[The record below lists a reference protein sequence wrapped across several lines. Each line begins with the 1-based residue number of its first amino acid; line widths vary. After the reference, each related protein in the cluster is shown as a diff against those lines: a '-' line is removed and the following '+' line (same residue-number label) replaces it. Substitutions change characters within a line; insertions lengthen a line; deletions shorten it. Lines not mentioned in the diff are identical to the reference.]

1 MTEHLWKIFCK
12 PFKSRL
18 FKIVFFCIF
27 IPVGTF
33 GIHYSM
39 LDPSFSWTMQGLSDL
54 YTPETLFTYVV
65 PLLVAVVID
74 GIIVIINSF
83 KNLATDGYE
92 YELLR
97 DSTILGFVVFIIQI
111 VFLYLSLTQNN
122 VFFSIL
128 CVAITWILWIM
139 QSASKAE
146 FKPTTQWK
154 PDGNQ
159 DDTTM
164 EAVTNG

>member
-39 LDPSFSWTMQGLSDL
+39 LAPSFGWTMKEVSDL

-83 KNLATDGYE
+83 KNLASEGYE
-92 YELLR
+92 YYLLR
-97 DSTILGFVVFIIQI
+97 DSTILGFVVLIIQM

-122 VFFSIL
+122 IFFSIL
-128 CVAITWILWIM
+128 CVVITWILWIM
-139 QSASKAE
+139 QSATKDE
-146 FKPTTQWK
+146 FQPTTQWK

-159 DDTTM
+159 DDTSM

>member
-1 MTEHLWKIFCK
+1 MTEYLWEIFCK

-39 LDPSFSWTMQGLSDL
+39 LELSFSWSLQGVKDL

-74 GIIVIINSF
+74 GIIVIINNF
-83 KNLATDGYE
+83 KNIPPEDYK

-97 DSTILGFVVFIIQI
+97 DSTILGVVVLIIQI
-111 VFLYLSLTQNN
+111 IFLYLSLTQNKLI
-122 VFFSIL
+122 FSIL

-139 QSASKAE
+139 HSASKAE
-146 FKPTTQWK
+146 FKPTTGWK

-164 EAVTNG
+164 EAVSNG

>member
-1 MTEHLWKIFCK
+1 MIEHLWKLFCK

-18 FKIVFFCIF
+18 FKIVFFFIF

-33 GIHYSM
+33 GIHYSV
-39 LDPSFSWTMQGLSDL
+39 LSPSFTWDKQGFTSL
-54 YTPETLFTYVV
+54 YTPETLFTYIV

-74 GIIVIINSF
+74 GIIVLINSF
-83 KNLATDGYE
+83 KNLSTDGYE

-97 DSTILGFVVFIIQI
+97 DSTILGVVILIFQI
-111 VFLYLSLTQNN
+111 VFLYLSLTQKNLY
-122 VFFSIL
+122 FSAL

-146 FKPTTQWK
+146 FKPTSQWK
-154 PDGNQ
+154 PDGNE